1 MASALSGDGRRRLR
15 LRHGLRDAGALARR
29 RGDVVFSFFAT
40 SQQFRETES
49 STNGRT
55 IRTSR
60 LRIECSSG

>member
-29 RGDVVFSFFAT
+29 RGDVDSFFAT
-40 SQQFRETES
+40 SQQFRETAS